1 MKKIWLVPI
10 FIIFIVMMFTVYQQ
24 HRVISDYRSLH
35 FVELE
40 KLNTQ
45 FERFLVFH
53 KESEKYDEKERNEKL
68 QQLTTTFFDFFYY
81 SGDVLK
87 VESEIRE
94 NYFMT
99 YQDTKFEFSKLLDSY
114 IAASK
119 AEERNRIYKEINELH
134 IVYNEFLNSSKE

>member
-1 MKKIWLVPI
+1 MEIS
-10 FIIFIVMMFTVYQQ
+10 FILFTVYQQ
-24 HRVISDYRSLH
+24 HRVISDYRSLY
-35 FVELE
+35 FMELE

-53 KESEKYDEKERNEKL
+53 KASEKYDEKERNEKL

-99 YQDTKFEFSKLLDSY
+99 YQDTKFDFSKLLDSY
-114 IAASK
+114 IAAST

-134 IVYNEFLNSSKE
+134 IVYNEFLNSSKV

>member
-1 MKKIWLVPI
+1 
-10 FIIFIVMMFTVYQQ
+10 MMFTVYQQ

>member
-1 MKKIWLVPI
+1 
-10 FIIFIVMMFTVYQQ
+10 MMFTVYQQ

-99 YQDTKFEFSKLLDSY
+99 YQDTKFDFSKLLDSY
-114 IAASK
+114 IAAST

-134 IVYNEFLNSSKE
+134 IVYNEFLNSSKV

>member
-68 QQLTTTFFDFFYY
+68 QQLTTTFFDFSVHVFSVFPASAFSRLFSFLALDTRPLWEY
-81 SGDVLK
+81 SYSIIHLPPL
-87 VESEIRE
+87 RE
-94 NYFMT
+94 NR
-99 YQDTKFEFSKLLDSY
+99 
-114 IAASK
+114 
-119 AEERNRIYKEINELH
+119 RNEGCSI
-134 IVYNEFLNSSKE
+134 

>member
-1 MKKIWLVPI
+1 
-10 FIIFIVMMFTVYQQ
+10 MMFTVYQQ

-35 FVELE
+35 FMELE

-99 YQDTKFEFSKLLDSY
+99 YQDTKFDFSKLLDSY
-114 IAASK
+114 IAAST

-134 IVYNEFLNSSKE
+134 IVYNEFLNSSKV

>member
-1 MKKIWLVPI
+1 
-10 FIIFIVMMFTVYQQ
+10 MMFTVYQQ

-94 NYFMT
+94 NYLMT
-99 YQDTKFEFSKLLDSY
+99 YQDTKFDFSKLLDSY
-114 IAASK
+114 IAAST

-134 IVYNEFLNSSKE
+134 IVYNEFLNSSKV